1 MSTIT
6 EYLGEL
12 SGRSVT
18 VIGMGISNVPLIKM
32 LLRAGVKVT
41 VRDKATR
48 EKVADLAQELESL
61 GAKLIL
67 GPDYLENLSEELIF
81 RTPGLSPNTPQLAQA
96 VENGAALSS
105 EMEVFF
111 QTCPSHLIAVTGSD
125 GKTTTT
131 TIISEFLKEAG
142 KTVYVGGNI
151 GKPLLPDVADMEPED
166 FAVLEL
172 SSFQLMT
179 MEQSPNVAVITNLAP
194 NHLDYHHT
202 MEEYTNAKKNIF
214 LHQSE
219 NDRLVLNYDND
230 VTRSMAAEAVCPVTW
245 FSRKEKLEEG
255 VYLRDGAIWLTNEM
269 GSREVLPLSDIQLP
283 GVHNIE
289 NYMAAIAAVDGL
301 VPDKCVRA
309 VARRFKGV
317 EHRIELV
324 RELDGVK
331 YYNDSIG
338 TSPSRTTACLES
350 FPQKIILIAGG
361 YDKGVPFTQLGVEI
375 VGHVKA
381 LFLTGNTAGA
391 IRQAVQQA
399 PGYAESGMILAETE
413 DLAAAVAAAHK
424 AAKPGDVVVLSPAC
438 AAFDHFKNFMERG
451 QVFKKLVRDL

>member
-151 GKPLLPDVADMEPED
+151 GKPLLPDVPDMEPED

-219 NDRLVLNYDND
+219 DDRLILNYDND

-245 FSRKEKLEEG
+245 FSRKERLEEG
-255 VYLRDGAIWLTNEM
+255 VYLRDGAIWLTNAM

-309 VARRFKGV
+309 VARRFHGV

-451 QVFKKLVRDL
+451 QVFKKLVREL

>member
-1 MSTIT
+1 M
-6 EYLGEL
+6 
-12 SGRSVT
+12 
-18 VIGMGISNVPLIKM
+18 
-32 LLRAGVKVT
+32 
-41 VRDKATR
+41 
-48 EKVADLAQELESL
+48 
-61 GAKLIL
+61 
-67 GPDYLENLSEELIF
+67 
-81 RTPGLSPNTPQLAQA
+81 
-96 VENGAALSS
+96 
-105 EMEVFF
+105 
-111 QTCPSHLIAVTGSD
+111 
-125 GKTTTT
+125 
-131 TIISEFLKEAG
+131 
-142 KTVYVGGNI
+142 
-151 GKPLLPDVADMEPED
+151 
-166 FAVLEL
+166 
-172 SSFQLMT
+172 
-179 MEQSPNVAVITNLAP
+179 
-194 NHLDYHHT
+194 
-202 MEEYTNAKKNIF
+202 
-214 LHQSE
+214 
-219 NDRLVLNYDND
+219 
-230 VTRSMAAEAVCPVTW
+230 TW
-245 FSRKEKLEEG
+245 FSRKERLEEG
-255 VYLRDGAIWLTNEM
+255 VYLRDNAIWLTNEM

-309 VARRFKGV
+309 VARRFHGV

-350 FPQKIILIAGG
+350 FNQKIILIAGG

-391 IRQAVQQA
+391 IRQAVEQA

-413 DLAAAVAAAHK
+413 DLAAAVAAARQ

-451 QVFKKLVRDL
+451 QVFKKLVQEL